1 MKIKKYNSTKPY
13 ANEAFFYLIHLH
25 KNCSLIK
32 YSIKTTFTLLITR
45 AIKRSLFGRS
55 LCFVRLL
62 QSVVPPS
69 VPQTLHSTKKT
80 QQLKKKQLYFFCCSF
95 LIFTR
100 SLPFVRQG
108 LCIHNTASF
117 RYTPQ
122 ATFLCIPAVLC
133 LPPFIFSA
141 VAPSHSHQGWH
152 RSVKTSLCPKSRY
165 AKRLTYIFSLPLHAT
180 ILSLHFAKAS
190 FRSQSSVAVRL
201 PQHRQLRSSFITLK
215 FRYRYI

>member
-1 MKIKKYNSTKPY
+1 M
-13 ANEAFFYLIHLH
+13 LD
-25 KNCSLIK
+25 CQ
-32 YSIKTTFTLLITR
+32 TLLFNINNFSVTKNTGNQAVSLR
-45 AIKRSLFGRS
+45 SFSLFRS
-55 LCFVRLL
+55 AAPVSRASFR
-62 QSVVPPS
+62 
-69 VPQTLHSTKKT
+69 STDTSQHKKT

-165 AKRLTYIFSLPLHAT
+165 AKRLTYILSLPLHAT

-190 FRSQSSVAVRL
+190 FRFQSSVAVRL